1 VDRYRAATRDLIV
14 RFPADRLAGDAVMN
28 VSSGSEVADSRPDIH
43 DRFAPCLARKQI
55 GSSRPTKPPAEGPIS
70 DQFHQK
76 RNGGNPPTAVILR
89 AEG

>member
-1 VDRYRAATRDLIV
+1 MTLTRVMADATRTTAI
-14 RFPADRLAGDAVMN
+14 
-28 VSSGSEVADSRPDIH
+28 GSEVADCRPDIYF
-43 DRFAPCLARKQI
+43 RFAPYLARKQI

-70 DQFHQK
+70 DQFHEK